1 LKVQLFT
8 SNHIK
13 TILFDLDGTLK
24 LYLPEGGE
32 VVADYAGS
40 LGMSIS
46 GEDRLRAMRWEH
58 YYWAGSAELKEDQG
72 VVKDEDAYWVIYSRR
87 QLVALGAA
95 AAQAEQLAPQIQAYM
110 SAEHRPE
117 ARVPDQLPEALQTLK
132 DGGFKLGV
140 LSNRAKPF
148 VPELDELGL
157 SPYFDFSMAAGEVN
171 LWKPDPAVFVHA
183 LERAGTAPGESV
195 YVGDNYFADVVGA
208 RRAGLR
214 PVLFDPRG
222 LYPEAGCATIFHY
235 GQLIPAIKN
244 F

>member
-1 LKVQLFT
+1 MF
-8 SNHIK
+8 SSDHIK

-32 VVADYAGS
+32 VVADYATS

-58 YYWAGSAELKEDQG
+58 YYWAGSTELREDEAATR
-72 VVKDEDAYWVIYSRR
+72 DEDAFWVTYSRR
-87 QLVALGAA
+87 HLVALGAA
-95 AAQAEQLAPQIQAYM
+95 AARAEELAPRIQAYM
-110 SAEHRPE
+110 SANHRPQ
-117 ARVPDQLPEALQTLK
+117 AHVPDQLLEALQTLK
-132 DGGFKLGV
+132 SGGFILGV
-140 LSNRAKPF
+140 LSNRTKPF
-148 VPELDELGL
+148 ASELDELGL
-157 SPYFDFSMAAGEVN
+157 SPYLDFSIAAGEVN
-171 LWKPDPAVFVHA
+171 LWKPDPGVFAHA

-208 RRAGLR
+208 RRAGLK

-222 LYPEAGCATIFHY
+222 LYPEAGCATIVHF
-235 GQLIPAIKN
+235 GQLIPALKN